1 MPVPIN
7 LPTSKAATQKTPH
20 RKTPELTH
28 GADRAPGIRSQSLG
42 HLPKAGNKYTTLK
55 TDSYQRVY
63 HLFRVLRHQR
73 EDYYYWLFRV
83 SDEWYRLERCA
94 NEGVERQ
101 ASQSGEDYGGEALD
115 IAEAPRHP
123 LDRPRERVGA
133 LETGIDGP
141 AIEVAG
147 KSPPRSPGPSW

>member
-7 LPTSKAATQKTPH
+7 LPTSKTTTQKTPH
-20 RKTPELTH
+20 RKTPKLTR

-73 EDYYYWLFRV
+73 EDYYYYWLFGV
-83 SDEWYRLERCA
+83 SDEWCRLGRCA
-94 NEGVERQ
+94 SEGVKRQ
-101 ASQSGEDYGGEALD
+101 ASQSGEDC
-115 IAEAPRHP
+115 
-123 LDRPRERVGA
+123 GA
-133 LETGIDGP
+133 LRLE
-141 AIEVAG
+141 
-147 KSPPRSPGPSW
+147 